1 MSRNRSP
8 FSRLRRPGLAWTMV
22 SLCAATVGC
31 GGGKV
36 KEPKTLP
43 AQTVSRVTPELEP
56 PPPLPPPQRKAAQPP
71 LREITKVIDPG
82 DESANPKT
90 LVEASRLAKA
100 RKITT
105 PASVVE
111 INDENLHEYAEGAQ
125 VILMESGPAAPPP
138 VSATTR
144 TGTDQLGSDSL
155 GDPGDEQYWR
165 ERGLSLRRS
174 MRRSYD
180 EIERVELE
188 AAAQRQRFYAQDDP
202 YVRDAQVKPAWDRA
216 LDRLSELRED
226 ADRYGEALQDF
237 LDEGRSLDIPIAWLN
252 DGWELEP
259 DEEERRATDR
269 PVRTQDAIDT
279 PILDAPARDVDRGNG
294 GGGR

>member
-1 MSRNRSP
+1 MSHNRFP
-8 FSRLRRPGLAWTMV
+8 ASRFRHSGLAWAMV
-22 SLCAATVGC
+22 SMCATTVAC

-43 AQTVSRVTPELEP
+43 AQTVSQVTPALEP
-56 PPPLPPPQRKAAQPP
+56 PPPLPPPQRRTAEPAP
-71 LREITKVIDPG
+71 REITKVIDPG
-82 DESANPKT
+82 DDSENPKT

-100 RKITT
+100 RKSTT
-105 PASVVE
+105 PPSVVE

-138 VSATTR
+138 VSAPPR
-144 TGTDQLGSDSL
+144 ESTDPLGGSSL

-174 MRRSYD
+174 LRRSFD

-188 AAAQRQRFYAQDDP
+188 AAAQRQRFYAEDDP
-202 YVRDAQVKPAWDRA
+202 YVRDAQIKPAWDRA
-216 LDRLSELRED
+216 LDRLSELRDE
-226 ADRYGEALQDF
+226 ADRYEVALQEF
-237 LDEGRSLDIPIAWLN
+237 LDEGRAFDIPVAWLN

-259 DEEERRATDR
+259 DEEERRAIDR

-279 PILDAPARDVDRGNG
+279 PILEDPARDVDSDTR